1 MTVRPTKATKG
12 EEVVQDIKKS
22 VPEGKGKLELVVM
35 DLSSPQSVREAAN
48 DFLQSSRSLN
58 VLICNAGVM
67 MCPLSITAEGFEM
80 HMASNHFGSIALDTC
95 EPIFAC

>member
-12 EEVVQDIKKS
+12 EEIVHDIKKS
-22 VPEGKGKLELVVM
+22 VPEGNGKLALVLM
-35 DLSSPQSVREAAN
+35 DLSKPQSVREAAE
-48 DFLQSSRSLN
+48 DFLQESRSLN

-67 MCPLSITAEGFEM
+67 MCPISRTAEGFET
-80 HMASNHFGSIALDTC
+80 HMASNHFGPTALDTC